1 MMSLI
6 KRTTNVYGVEIDM
19 SKTGNFSWRDSCNS
33 CNSCN
38 SILSIHKNLSRLYE
52 LLQVVGR

>member
-33 CNSCN
+33 CNS
-38 SILSIHKNLSRLYE
+38 ILSIHKNLSRLYE